1 MQFSTDVHIYSQTS
15 IEYKFVTP
23 FKMKSWIFFFL
34 FRATLAAFGDAQ
46 ASGQIKSYSCWPTP
60 EPQQHRIRAESATY
74 TTAHGNAR
82 SFTHW
87 ARPGV
92 KPETSWFLVP
102 LRHKGNSPI
111 TFLMMS
117 FEKQNFLILMTY
129 FFILDCLS
137 LVYRNA
143 MILCILNLY
152 LENLLN
158 SCISYNSFC
167 VCACIG
173 GEKWC
178 RLPIFISFSLSLFH
192 HAHSMQKFLGQG
204 FNPHHRAV
212 TQATAVTML
221 DP

>member
-1 MQFSTDVHIYSQTS
+1 MLAFILIPPRDLPGYFTEISLKQIS
-15 IEYKFVTP
+15 IELQRLCHN
-23 FKMKSWIFFFL
+23 FKIVL
-34 FRATLAAFGDAQ
+34 GLRV
-46 ASGQIKSYSCWPTP
+46 SGQPHRAQSCSLRCLLCFHEARNEVHQPSCSSQKLSASPNFYSFKV
-60 EPQQHRIRAESATY
+60 PQNEDL
-74 TTAHGNAR
+74 
-82 SFTHW
+82 F
-87 ARPGV
+87 
-92 KPETSWFLVP
+92 
-102 LRHKGNSPI
+102 
-111 TFLMMS
+111 
-117 FEKQNFLILMTY
+117 
-129 FFILDCLS
+129 
-137 LVYRNA
+137 
-143 MILCILNLY
+143 LY